1 MYAKLIFKNAKR
13 SVKDYLIYIVTMTLC
28 VTLFYAFLSISSTHY
43 HPTIGAEYEQEKSL
57 SKKEQAYGFLLHSQG
72 CLNGKLLLLFSQ
84 HETIDIVD
92 QKQQKQTNPAN
103 CQILVGVGNVRIL
116 NKSRIIELMTANRQ
130 NEKPLHK
137 SRWMPMICIFYGI
150 LLLWMLEV
158 GTVKYH
164 FYFDSRH
171 PLPVKLMYW
180 GNVLFPALTLL
191 WAIAGAVLHRK
202 IGFSRYLCGLLAGA
216 VLTAIPIFSIAE
228 LEKAYFLG
236 FDAPTLNQY
245 LLFGVADILFIISA
259 VMYLSNAA
267 LLYWKES
274 KVSRKY

>member
-1 MYAKLIFKNAKR
+1 MLLT
-13 SVKDYLIYIVTMTLC
+13 V
-28 VTLFYAFLSISSTHY
+28 
-43 HPTIGAEYEQEKSL
+43 
-57 SKKEQAYGFLLHSQG
+57 GF
-72 CLNGKLLLLFSQ
+72 F
-84 HETIDIVD
+84 VV
-92 QKQQKQTNPAN
+92 

-150 LLLWMLEV
+150 MLLWMLEV
-158 GTVKYH
+158 GAVKYH
-164 FYFDSRH
+164 FYFDPRH

-202 IGFSRYLCGLLAGA
+202 SR
-216 VLTAIPIFSIAE
+216 IFPISLRASGWCCIDRYSDFLPSQNW
-228 LEKAYFLG
+228 KNAYFLG

-274 KVSRKY
+274 KVSRKYHNTSLFLFGQLSSKLATNTKTMTIICVTRLFLSACLSLRQF